1 MKKACDLRLA
11 AGAVII
17 AVLSACSPG
26 EETGPGEVRWD
37 RVTCERCI
45 MAVSDRHFS
54 AQVRGGPAE
63 KKTRLHFFDD
73 LGCAVLWLQEQPWRG
88 DPRTEIWVTDA
99 KTGQW
104 LDALSA
110 RYETG
115 FITPM
120 DFGLGAGPGT
130 AAAAGTLSYD
140 QAVQVFRE
148 KEAGH
153 RPADDH

>member
-1 MKKACDLRLA
+1 VKKASDLRLL
-11 AGAVII
+11 AGAVVLV
-17 AVLSACSPG
+17 AVAACSG
-26 EETGPGEVRWD
+26 GQDTGPGEVRWD

-63 KKTRLHFFDD
+63 KKSRLHYFDD
-73 LGCAVLWLQEQPWRG
+73 LGCAVLWLQEQPWQS

-99 KTGQW
+99 NTGQW

-120 DFGLGAGPGT
+120 DFGFGAGTGT
-130 AAAAGTLSYD
+130 ADTVGTLSYD
-140 QAVQVFRE
+140 QAVQVIRE
-148 KEAGH
+148 KETGH
-153 RPADDH
+153 RPAGNQ